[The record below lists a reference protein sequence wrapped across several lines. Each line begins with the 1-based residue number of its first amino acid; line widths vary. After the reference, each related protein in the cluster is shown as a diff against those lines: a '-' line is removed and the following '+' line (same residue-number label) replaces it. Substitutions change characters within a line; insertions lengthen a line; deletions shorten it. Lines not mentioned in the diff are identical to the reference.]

1 MQVLTT
7 YFNRTAT
14 TLKRLDKGTTP
25 PIFSFFAET
34 LSGLPLVR
42 AYRLQHP
49 FLQRLTELIDDN
61 HRPHLLWTASSRWLA
76 VRID

>member
-42 AYRLQHP
+42 AYRLQAG
-49 FLQRLTELIDDN
+49 RAAGGEGG
-61 HRPHLLWTASSRWLA
+61 
-76 VRID
+76 